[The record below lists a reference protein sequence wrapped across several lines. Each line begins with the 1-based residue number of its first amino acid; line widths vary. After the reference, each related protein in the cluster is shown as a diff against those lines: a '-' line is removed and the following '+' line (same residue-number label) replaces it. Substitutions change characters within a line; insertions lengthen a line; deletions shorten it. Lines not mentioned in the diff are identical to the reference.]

1 MKKKSMLI
9 DLDRCIGCFSC
20 EVACKNEN
28 NIDLGIQWN
37 KVFTIGPTGVFPDLE
52 MYFLPSLC
60 QACDSA
66 PCVAVCPTGASHVN
80 AEGVILVDHQ
90 KCIGCMAC
98 ITACPYKARSFN
110 TKSAVVEKCTLC
122 DHLKAPD
129 KPACVKACCAKARF
143 VGDFDDPG
151 GEIQQR
157 IKKAGEKNVHAL
169 PDAGNS
175 PTVRYILS
183 EKTAKWH
190 DRKTWVFFPEKN

>member
-1 MKKKSMLI
+1 
-9 DLDRCIGCFSC
+9 
-20 EVACKNEN
+20 
-28 NIDLGIQWN
+28 
-37 KVFTIGPTGVFPDLE
+37 

-143 VGDFDDPG
+143 VGDFDDPD
-151 GEIQQR
+151 GEIRQK